1 MINNYIIL
9 GYTYF
14 IPYSYYENVF
24 KYSIILLIHFLLNIT
39 LIILFIYLLCSNPGY
54 IGNNEIIKDFKY
66 YLIEKE
72 DSFLNF
78 CFKCFIFKKDNIKH
92 CIICDKCCKDFD
104 HHCFWLDNCIGKKNY
119 VIIRICPWIYS

>member
-1 MINNYIIL
+1 M
-9 GYTYF
+9 
-14 IPYSYYENVF
+14 
-24 KYSIILLIHFLLNIT
+24 
-39 LIILFIYLLCSNPGY
+39 IILFIYLLCSNPGY

-119 VIIRICPWIYS
+119 VYFKMILYNSFFDILINNNIITII